1 MSLIREAGSIYSI
14 INLST
19 RQITLFKKPTSS
31 KNEGRRTQG
40 GRKDMFGKIRNVRF
54 GATSVEWWPPCG
66 A

>member
-19 RQITLFKKPTSS
+19 KQITLFKKPTSS

-40 GRKDMFGKIRNVRF
+40 GRKDMFGKIRNAGF
-54 GATSVEWWPPCG
+54 GAS
-66 A
+66 